1 MFRIPA
7 ALALI
12 SSALLLT
19 SACARFKIEELE
31 PKVITSIEVLGPNAP
46 NPEGLVQGS
55 LRGRVLGNIPAR
67 IVSDGSQ
74 VFAPDP
80 SRGLIR
86 VFSKGGKPI
95 RVLAANKPAGSDD
108 IKLTKIKSGVPGW
121 LSSDGDG
128 NTYIQLLQADPI
140 DEKQKPLVPPE
151 DRAAQDAL
159 VETAPAPSVI
169 LHVTEEE
176 VTTIGKTGPGGESF
190 PNLIRVDAGPDEL
203 MFALWLENGE
213 KTLGVYQKNKRIRTF
228 DAHDTGSADERRT
241 YQVDVE
247 DIVAD
252 PKGDSAVASVAFR
265 SRTSFDVVSRR
276 LYRLTGGVPSEIYRT
291 EDPDDQFAWI
301 RPDGGF
307 YMLNTEGDGSR
318 MLFKAYNKE
327 GEYVNN
333 RLIIFPG
340 LRSSWR
346 DTFLTVDGRIYST
359 RLLRGRLEL
368 YEWK

>member
-1 MFRIPA
+1 MFRIQA
-7 ALALI
+7 ALFFLPC
-12 SSALLLT
+12 ALLFT

-31 PKVITSIEVLGPNAP
+31 PKVITSIDVVGPNAP

-80 SRGLIR
+80 ARGLIR
-86 VFSKGGKPI
+86 VFSTGGKPVRI
-95 RVLAANKPAGSDD
+95 LAATKPAGVEE
-108 IKLTKIKSGVPGW
+108 IKITKIKSGVPGW

-128 NTYIQLLQADPI
+128 NTYIQLLQTEPVE
-140 DEKQKPLVPPE
+140 EKQKPLIPPE

-159 VETAPAPSVI
+159 LESAPAPSVI
-169 LHVTEEE
+169 LHITEEE
-176 VTTIGKTGPGGESF
+176 VTTIGKTGPGGEAF
-190 PNLIRVDAGPDEL
+190 TNLLRIDAGPDEL
-203 MFALWLENGE
+203 MFVLWTENGE
-213 KTLGVYQKNKRIRTF
+213 KTLGVYQKNRRVRTF
-228 DAHDTGSADERRT
+228 DAHEAASADERRT

-252 PKGDSAVASVAFR
+252 AKGDAALASVAFR
-265 SRTSFDVVSRR
+265 SRTSYDVVSRR
-276 LYRLTGGVPSEIYRT
+276 IYRLGGGPPAEVYRT
-291 EDPDDQFAWI
+291 EDADDQFAWV
-301 RPDGGF
+301 RPEGGF
-307 YMLNTEGDGSR
+307 YMLNTEPDGSR

-333 RLIIFPG
+333 RLIVFPG

-359 RLLRGRLEL
+359 RLFRGKLEL